1 MSAVGE
7 SIVREFFESHGF
19 LVSQQRKYAVVARQK
34 TADEEIDFV
43 VFNPRAEAGAG
54 PPNFVLGLEDLRR
67 VARAIVV
74 VKPWH
79 TERFG
84 PSVISHKTLLR
95 FVEKQSLNAAE
106 KLVGH
111 EDGPL
116 LKLIVVP
123 ELPASESLKSK
134 AIEMLRAAGVD
145 GVIVFRTML
154 LSLIASVET
163 NRNYSKSDLLQIIR
177 LLKLYHLVR
186 EPQLELFARKRQPA
200 AKKKTETA

>member
-1 MSAVGE
+1 VE
-7 SIVREFFESHGF
+7 
-19 LVSQQRKYAVVARQK
+19 RQPL
-34 TADEEIDFV
+34 D
-43 VFNPRAEAGAG
+43 
-54 PPNFVLGLEDLRR
+54 
-67 VARAIVV
+67 
-74 VKPWH
+74 
-79 TERFG
+79 
-84 PSVISHKTLLR
+84 
-95 FVEKQSLNAAE
+95 AAE

-111 EDGPL
+111 KDGPL

-123 ELPASESLKSK
+123 ELPASESLKNK